1 MQMDDKN
8 LSTYQLNNKII
19 KKEGIIT
26 MELTTTTIFT
36 ALEQKWRFPS
46 KRGPLTIEDLF
57 DLPLTKNNGLNLDTV
72 AIEINKQFQEKQGS
86 TSFVEST
93 TEKSA
98 EIKKL
103 ETMLEIVKTIIKQ
116 RQDEHE
122 YKLNK
127 AALDS
132 KRKELQRL
140 IDQKQNEALASL
152 SVDELQ
158 QQLDALK

>member
-1 MQMDDKN
+1 
-8 LSTYQLNNKII
+8 
-19 KKEGIIT
+19 
-26 MELTTTTIFT
+26 MELTTTTLFT

-72 AIEINKQFQEKQGS
+72 AIEINKQLQEKQGS

-93 TEKSA
+93 VEKSA
-98 EIKKL
+98 EINKL
-103 ETMLEIVKTIIKQ
+103 DTMLEIVKTIIKQ

-132 KRKELQRL
+132 KRKHLQNL

>member
-1 MQMDDKN
+1 MDDKN

-140 IDQKQNEALASL
+140 IDQKQNEAMASL

>member
-1 MQMDDKN
+1 
-8 LSTYQLNNKII
+8 
-19 KKEGIIT
+19 

-57 DLPLTKNNGLNLDTV
+57 DLPLKKNNGLNLDTV
-72 AIEINKQFQEKQGS
+72 AIEINKQLQEKQGS

-93 TEKSA
+93 VEKSA
-98 EIKKL
+98 EINKL
-103 ETMLEIVKTIIKQ
+103 DTMLEIVKTIIKQ

>member
-1 MQMDDKN
+1 
-8 LSTYQLNNKII
+8 
-19 KKEGIIT
+19 

-72 AIEINKQFQEKQGS
+72 AIEINKQLQEKQGS

-93 TEKSA
+93 VEKSA
-98 EIKKL
+98 EINKL
-103 ETMLEIVKTIIKQ
+103 DTMLEIVKTIIKQ

-140 IDQKQNEALASL
+140 INQKQNEALASL

>member
-1 MQMDDKN
+1 
-8 LSTYQLNNKII
+8 
-19 KKEGIIT
+19 

-72 AIEINKQFQEKQGS
+72 AIEINKQLQEKQGS

-93 TEKSA
+93 VEKSS
-98 EIKKL
+98 EINKL
-103 ETMLEIVKTIIKQ
+103 DTMLEIVKTIIKQ

>member
-1 MQMDDKN
+1 
-8 LSTYQLNNKII
+8 
-19 KKEGIIT
+19 

-72 AIEINKQFQEKQGS
+72 AIEINKQLQEKQGS
-86 TSFVEST
+86 TSFVQST
-93 TEKSA
+93 VEKSA
-98 EIKKL
+98 EINKL
-103 ETMLEIVKTIIKQ
+103 DTMLEIVKTIIKQ

>member
-1 MQMDDKN
+1 
-8 LSTYQLNNKII
+8 
-19 KKEGIIT
+19 

-57 DLPLTKNNGLNLDTV
+57 DLPLIKNNGLNLDTV
-72 AIEINKQFQEKQGS
+72 AIEINKQLQEKQGS

-93 TEKSA
+93 VEKSA
-98 EIKKL
+98 EINKL
-103 ETMLEIVKTIIKQ
+103 DTMLEIVKTIIKQ
-116 RQDEHE
+116 RQDEHK

-132 KRKELQRL
+132 KRKHLQNL

>member
-1 MQMDDKN
+1 
-8 LSTYQLNNKII
+8 
-19 KKEGIIT
+19 

-72 AIEINKQFQEKQGS
+72 AIEINKQLQEKQDS

-93 TEKSA
+93 VEKSA
-98 EIKKL
+98 EINKL
-103 ETMLEIVKTIIKQ
+103 DTMLEIVKTIIKQ
-116 RQDEHE
+116 RQEQ
-122 YKLNK
+122 NK
-127 AALDS
+127 ANLQKAEIAS
-132 KRKELQRL
+132 KRQHLQKL

-152 SVDELQ
+152 SIEQLQ
-158 QQLDALK
+158 EQLDALK

>member
-1 MQMDDKN
+1 
-8 LSTYQLNNKII
+8 
-19 KKEGIIT
+19 

-57 DLPLTKNNGLNLDTV
+57 DLPLTKNNDLNLDTV
-72 AIEINKQFQEKQGS
+72 AIEINKQLQEKQGS

-93 TEKSA
+93 VEKSA
-98 EIKKL
+98 EINKL
-103 ETMLEIVKTIIKQ
+103 DTMLEIVKTIIKQ

>member
-1 MQMDDKN
+1 
-8 LSTYQLNNKII
+8 
-19 KKEGIIT
+19 

-72 AIEINKQFQEKQGS
+72 AIEINKQLQEKQGS

-93 TEKSA
+93 VEKSA
-98 EIKKL
+98 EINKL
-103 ETMLEIVKTIIKQ
+103 DTMLEIVKTIIKQ
-116 RQDEHE
+116 RQEQ
-122 YKLNK
+122 NK
-127 AALDS
+127 ANLQKAEIAS
-132 KRKELQRL
+132 KRQHLQKL

-152 SVDELQ
+152 SIEQLQ
-158 QQLDALK
+158 EQLDALK

>member
-1 MQMDDKN
+1 
-8 LSTYQLNNKII
+8 
-19 KKEGIIT
+19 
-26 MELTTTTIFT
+26 MELTTTTLFT